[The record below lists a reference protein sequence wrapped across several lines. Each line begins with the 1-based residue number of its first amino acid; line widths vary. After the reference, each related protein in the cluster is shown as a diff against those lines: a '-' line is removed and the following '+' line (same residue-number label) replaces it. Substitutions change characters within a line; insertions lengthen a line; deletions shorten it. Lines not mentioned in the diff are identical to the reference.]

1 MLLPLILFAQTV
13 LTVGAPCTVPAKIPA
28 KGYVCPTVK
37 ITIPAAIP
45 GPQGV
50 PGPAGPAGVAAC
62 PATAPCTL
70 ILTNPNYVSGQP
82 FPLTGWQMVITL
94 ASPPT
99 ASVEVPKL
107 PWGSIPMEV
116 GKQFCGDSV
125 YGPGGLAACPATTG
139 TRVTP

>member
-50 PGPAGPAGVAAC
+50 AGPPGAPGPAGVAAC
-62 PATAPCTL
+62 SATSPCTL
-70 ILTNPNYVSGQP
+70 ALTNPNYVAGQP
-82 FPLTGWQMVITL
+82 MPTTGWQIVITQVK
-94 ASPPT
+94 P
-99 ASVEVPKL
+99 
-107 PWGSIPMEV
+107 
-116 GKQFCGDSV
+116 
-125 YGPGGLAACPATTG
+125 
-139 TRVTP
+139 